1 MQNLFYCPAP
11 LSWKS
16 YPSRLTIV
24 AQMPSLSSVKKF
36 SAFNRGLFFNFFN
49 PFEMDCISRLTGT
62 GHIFEAQSMLD
73 NYPQRCQQMRQHLLH
88 FQLKFNGGFS
98 INSYFCIFKGCKILH
113 SANAPS
119 TDMLGVISGNTRK
132 KWFFL
137 H

>member
-1 MQNLFYCPAP
+1 
-11 LSWKS
+11 
-16 YPSRLTIV
+16 
-24 AQMPSLSSVKKF
+24 
-36 SAFNRGLFFNFFN
+36 
-49 PFEMDCISRLTGT
+49 MDCISRLTGT

-73 NYPQRCQQMRQHLLH
+73 NYPQRCQQMRQHLLYLQLKFNDGFSSKEHLLH

-132 KWFFL
+132 K
-137 H
+137 